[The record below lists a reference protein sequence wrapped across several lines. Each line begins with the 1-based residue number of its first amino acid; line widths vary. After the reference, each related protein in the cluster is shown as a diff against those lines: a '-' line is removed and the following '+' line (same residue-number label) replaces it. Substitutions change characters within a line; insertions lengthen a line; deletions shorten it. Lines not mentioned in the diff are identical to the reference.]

1 MKRVA
6 AIVHSGAYQPLCIEK
21 GLRALQPQFRN
32 SVSCEGRDRR
42 CIVVGCSNN
51 GLCTYFL
58 HTSYY
63 PGSNFAA
70 ILHLLSAHLV
80 LSGQQFRRDCIPRC
94 AETLNFFALAAPD

>member
-70 ILHLLSAHLV
+70 IRY
-80 LSGQQFRRDCIPRC
+80 QD
-94 AETLNFFALAAPD
+94 APKH